1 MVLVEIESLYNRY
14 VSSTVIEYAKP
25 KRERERERVEM
36 CLKITMNK
44 YTKGFNK

>member
-25 KRERERERVEM
+25 KRERERERESRDVFE
-36 CLKITMNK
+36 NN
-44 YTKGFNK
+44 YEQVH